1 MPDIAETTGQVGP
14 TPDRT
19 YTRIMAVTDETILK
33 IKEMILSGELKP
45 GDRLPPE
52 KELSEALGLSRNSL
66 REAVKALEII
76 HLLDVRRGDG
86 TYVTSLEPK
95 LLLEA
100 MTFVV
105 DLHQD
110 SSVLELFAVRRILEP
125 AAAALAA
132 AKCTPDN
139 IEHLR
144 SLLAQVDQNTSV
156 DGLVS
161 HDLLFHR
168 FITELSGNSY
178 LTDLLDSL
186 SSGTLRARVWRGLTQ
201 EHSIAHTLSEH
212 RAIVDA
218 LAMADAELARSL
230 VTVHI
235 SGVEQWLRRAVD
247 ESLAAEQP
255 AQPDGSS
262 LPSSG

>member
-1 MPDIAETTGQVGP
+1 
-14 TPDRT
+14 
-19 YTRIMAVTDETILK
+19 MAVTDVTILK

-76 HLLDVRRGDG
+76 HVLDVRRGDG

-95 LLLEA
+95 FLLEA

-125 AAAALAA
+125 AAAAIAA
-132 AKCTPDN
+132 TRCTHDD

-144 SLLAQVDQNTSV
+144 SLLAQVDQYTSV

-178 LTDLLDSL
+178 LSDLLDSL
-186 SSGTLRARVWRGLTQ
+186 SSSTLRARVWRGLTQ
-201 EHSIAHTLSEH
+201 DHAIAHTLSEH

-218 LAMADAELARSL
+218 LAIADGELVHAL

-235 SGVEQWLRRAVD
+235 SGVEQWLRKAAD
-247 ESLAAEQP
+247 ESIAAVQP
-255 AQPDGSS
+255 GQPDGSS